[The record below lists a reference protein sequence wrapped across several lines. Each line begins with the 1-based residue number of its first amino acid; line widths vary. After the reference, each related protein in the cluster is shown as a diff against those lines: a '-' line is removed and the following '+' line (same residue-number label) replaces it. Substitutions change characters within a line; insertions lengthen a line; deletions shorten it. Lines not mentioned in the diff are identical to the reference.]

1 MVIDLW
7 IDILTPKQ
15 VLFFYKLIKDYE
27 GEGLKLWVTTRHY
40 REAFQQLKLKNL
52 RATVIG
58 KHGETLEEKLVSS
71 IERTLILTGFL
82 KNTRVKAAISFSS
95 PEAARVAF
103 GLGIPHVCVS
113 DSPHATA
120 VSKLTIPLS
129 SLLFTPKII
138 PKEEFTC
145 FGISS
150 ENIVQYNALDP
161 VAWLKDFK
169 PDPDILS
176 QLGIK
181 EQEEDFIVV
190 IRAEES
196 HAAYLSNIREGLT
209 LRIVSEL
216 IKESSKSG
224 LKCQIIVV
232 PRYED
237 YKIFKEK
244 IGENAIILSRNIDVA
259 SLLLKTDLFIGGGG
273 TMNTEATLL
282 GVPTI
287 SYFPGETTTVEKY
300 LINEGLIVRSKDPQ
314 KVVEK
319 SVEALSNQE
328 EWKRKQRKGKELLKR
343 MEDPIKVIKN
353 HLNLLINNK

>member
-7 IDILTPKQ
+7 VDILTPKQ

-27 GEGLKLWVTTRHY
+27 REGLKVWVTTRHY
-40 REAFQQLKLKNL
+40 REALQQLKLKNL

-71 IERTLILTGFL
+71 IERILILTRFL
-82 KNTRVKAAISFSS
+82 KKTRVKVAISFSS

-129 SLLFTPKII
+129 SLLFTPKVI

-145 FGISS
+145 FGIAP
-150 ENIVQYNALDP
+150 EDIVQYDALDP
-161 VAWLKDFK
+161 VAWLKDFN

-176 QLGIK
+176 QVGIK
-181 EQEEDFIVV
+181 KQEEDFIVV

-196 HAAYLSNIREGLT
+196 RAAYLSNIGEGLT
-209 LRIVSEL
+209 LKIVSEL
-216 IKESSKSG
+216 IKECSKSG
-224 LKCQIIVV
+224 LKCQIILV
-232 PRYED
+232 PRYKD
-237 YKIFKEK
+237 YKSFKEEL
-244 IGENAIILSRNIDVA
+244 GEKVIVLSRNIDAA

-273 TMNTEATLL
+273 TMNVEAALL
-282 GVPTI
+282 GIPTI

-300 LINEGLIVRSKDPQ
+300 LIDEGLIVRSKDPQ

-328 EWKRKQRKGKELLKR
+328 EWKRKQRKGKKLLKR

-353 HLNLLINNK
+353 HLNPLINNK